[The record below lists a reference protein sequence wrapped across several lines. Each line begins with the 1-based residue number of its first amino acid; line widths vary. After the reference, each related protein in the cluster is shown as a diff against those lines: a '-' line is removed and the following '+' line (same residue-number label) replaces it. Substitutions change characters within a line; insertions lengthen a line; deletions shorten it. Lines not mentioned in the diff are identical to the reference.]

1 MAPSTLTP
9 KRRKAA
15 SSPSPSSSSSPVGDS
30 SDGNSD
36 SDLHDAEDSFYSARS
51 GSDDDHQDFSSNDD
65 DDDEEDE
72 MEEDDEGEG
81 EEMSALEKEYRSLQ
95 TNQQN
100 ILETL
105 KQHRDDDVSRGQA
118 VKNQKVL
125 WDKALE
131 MRFLLQKAFSTS
143 NKLPKEPIKS
153 MFCDHNQD
161 IGQAY
166 LDLLNSSK
174 QTLGC
179 MMELQEALLE
189 RNHAANV
196 SIDNEISSELNGED
210 DEWSGVQKLQK
221 KITPLRNSEIDKWQ
235 RKTQVTTGAAALK
248 GKLHA
253 FNQNISDQ
261 VSSYMRD
268 PSRMINRMYLRR
280 STLGVFGEEAGELE
294 NNKEEHN
301 TEGDP
306 ELVDDSEFY
315 QQLLKEFLESCD
327 AGASESAFYALK
339 KQQHKKRKLVD
350 RRASKSRKIRYHVHE
365 KIANF
370 MAPVPM
376 VIPPMAPKLF
386 ENLFGMGN
394 QKSTSVNA

>member
-1 MAPSTLTP
+1 
-9 KRRKAA
+9 
-15 SSPSPSSSSSPVGDS
+15 
-30 SDGNSD
+30 
-36 SDLHDAEDSFYSARS
+36 
-51 GSDDDHQDFSSNDD
+51 
-65 DDDEEDE
+65 
-72 MEEDDEGEG
+72 
-81 EEMSALEKEYRSLQ
+81 MSALEKEYQTLQ
-95 TNQQN
+95 NNQQN
-100 ILETL
+100 ILDTL
-105 KQHRDDDVSRGQA
+105 KKHRDDDVSRGQA

-143 NKLPKEPIKS
+143 NRLPKEPIRSK
-153 MFCDHNQD
+153 FCGESQE
-161 IGQAY
+161 IEQAY
-166 LDLLNSSK
+166 HDLLNSSK

-179 MMELQEALLE
+179 MMELQE
-189 RNHAANV
+189 
-196 SIDNEISSELNGED
+196 LNGED

-221 KITPLRNSEIDKWQ
+221 RITLFRNSEIDKWQ

-248 GKLHA
+248 GKFHA

-261 VSSYMRD
+261 VTSYMRD
-268 PSRMINRMYLRR
+268 PSRMINRMYLRK
-280 STLGVFGEEAGELE
+280 STLGVFGEEVGEHG
-294 NNKEEHN
+294 NGKEVHS

-306 ELVDDSEFY
+306 ELIDDSEFY

-327 AGASESAFYALK
+327 VGASESAFYALK
-339 KQQHKKRKLVD
+339 KQQHKKRKPVD

-376 VIPPMAPKLF
+376 VVPPMASKLF

-394 QKSTSVNA
+394 QKSTTA

>member
-196 SIDNEISSELNGED
+196 SIDNELNGED

>member
-1 MAPSTLTP
+1 
-9 KRRKAA
+9 
-15 SSPSPSSSSSPVGDS
+15 
-30 SDGNSD
+30 
-36 SDLHDAEDSFYSARS
+36 
-51 GSDDDHQDFSSNDD
+51 
-65 DDDEEDE
+65 
-72 MEEDDEGEG
+72 
-81 EEMSALEKEYRSLQ
+81 MSALEKEYQTLQ
-95 TNQQN
+95 NNQQN
-100 ILETL
+100 ILDTL
-105 KQHRDDDVSRGQA
+105 KKHRDDDVSRGQA

-143 NKLPKEPIKS
+143 NRLPKVYLFVCHGKLLPCFIFAAFCSEECGSVDHIPNLSFRVFLQEPIRSK
-153 MFCDHNQD
+153 FCGESQE
-161 IGQAY
+161 IEQAY
-166 LDLLNSSK
+166 HDLLNSSK

-179 MMELQEALLE
+179 MMELQE
-189 RNHAANV
+189 
-196 SIDNEISSELNGED
+196 LNGED

-221 KITPLRNSEIDKWQ
+221 RITLFRNSEIDKWQ

-248 GKLHA
+248 GKFHA

-261 VSSYMRD
+261 VTSYMRD
-268 PSRMINRMYLRR
+268 PSRMINRMYLRK
-280 STLGVFGEEAGELE
+280 STLGVFGEEVGEHG
-294 NNKEEHN
+294 NGKEVHS

-306 ELVDDSEFY
+306 ELIDDSEFY

-327 AGASESAFYALK
+327 VGASESAFYALK
-339 KQQHKKRKLVD
+339 KQQHKKRKPVD

-376 VIPPMAPKLF
+376 VVPPMASKLF

-394 QKSTSVNA
+394 QKSTTA